1 MATQRCTVTVT
12 AQPAGSPGPVG
23 PAGPIGPAGP
33 PGAAG
38 AANVLSPYLTPPLVA
53 AALNDEFDAGSP
65 VLGDRGW
72 TALHNGTGEVLTRK
86 GEVTTAAPVL
96 GPTEY
101 NSTIV
106 NGVIRIQATS
116 GMRMTKALSAP
127 QTQVAARFCDPRMSA
142 SQVIQM
148 QLTNFAG
155 APDAESVGLSYGY
168 QWGNRVR
175 SYRYTGN
182 LTGNITTV
190 TPGTDDGAYVFV
202 QDWQVATSRWA
213 SAVVNPHTLRMLRV
227 DTPAFAPWTP
237 TRAGFEL
244 LTAPAAMSWV
254 EIDYIREYP
263 YGSWFPA

>member
-1 MATQRCTVTVT
+1 
-12 AQPAGSPGPVG
+12 
-23 PAGPIGPAGP
+23 
-33 PGAAG
+33 
-38 AANVLSPYLTPPLVA
+38 VA

-65 VLGDRGW
+65 VLSDRGW
-72 TALHNGTGEVLTRK
+72 TAMHNGTGATLTRK

-96 GPTEY
+96 AANEY
-101 NSTIV
+101 NSSIV
-106 NGVIRIQATS
+106 NGVLRIQATS
-116 GMRMTKALSAP
+116 GMRLTKALSAP
-127 QTQVAARFCDPRMSA
+127 QTQVAARFTDPRMST

-155 APDAESVGLSYGY
+155 APDAASVAISYGY

-175 SYRYTGN
+175 SYQYLDN
-182 LTGNITTV
+182 LIGTITT
-190 TPGTDDGAYVFV
+190 TAPGVDDGAYVFV
-202 QDWQVATSRWA
+202 QDWEIASSRWG

-237 TRAGFEL
+237 TRAGFEI
-244 LTAPAAMSWV
+244 LTVAAPQSWV